1 MNKLLY
7 TNVRLHEWG
16 GCGKNSDLCYRY
28 FSVESDSI
36 PGITLDFVYT
46 QHRVN
51 GIEFYFNE
59 LILLKVN
66 GTATMPVHLL
76 QDILATI
83 REENESKFF
92 TNETVIN
99 LKPEDK

>member
-1 MNKLLY
+1 MENLLY

-28 FSVESDSI
+28 FSVASDAI

-46 QHRVN
+46 QHRLT
-51 GIEFYFNE
+51 GLEFYFNE

-66 GTATMPVHLL
+66 GTATMAVHLL
-76 QDILATI
+76 QDLLATV
-83 REENESKFF
+83 REENEGKFF
-92 TNETVIN
+92 TNETIVN
-99 LKPEDK
+99 LKIEDQ